1 MNYSVELQ
9 PPFQYMILWLILGFV
24 LIGLAI
30 FLVIF
35 FHKKLKNDIE
45 EAKIMKIKKP
55 KRITL
60 QFIKGKYMKELS
72 YLDEDVRSG
81 KITPRE
87 GYQRLSLDIRLF
99 VYEVTGIRVQECT
112 LMDIER
118 LNIPAL
124 TQLVREYYRPE
135 FAPEEVKQVSG
146 AIMKTRG
153 VIDKWN

>member
-9 PPFQYMILWLILGFV
+9 PPFQYLILWLLLGFV
-24 LIGLAI
+24 LIALAI

-45 EAKIMKIKKP
+45 EAKIMRIKKP

-99 VYEVTGIRVQECT
+99 A
-112 LMDIER
+112 
-118 LNIPAL
+118 N
-124 TQLVREYYRPE
+124 
-135 FAPEEVKQVSG
+135 
-146 AIMKTRG
+146 
-153 VIDKWN
+153 